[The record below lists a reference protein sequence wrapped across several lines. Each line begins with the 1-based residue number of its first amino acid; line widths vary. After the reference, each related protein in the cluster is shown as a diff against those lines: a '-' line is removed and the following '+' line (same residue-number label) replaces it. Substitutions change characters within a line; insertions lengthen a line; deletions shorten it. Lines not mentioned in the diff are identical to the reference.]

1 MVYFPVLSVAPER
14 PLTRSWVDNM
24 IKDSSDAGYTYS
36 RPRYTRLKRKF
47 SITYVALV
55 SADIA
60 DVDAFIETI
69 RGADAFTWVHPTTF
83 EEIVMTLDEPITISD
98 QTYGRYKLTM
108 NVTEQ

>member
-1 MVYFPVLSVAPER
+1 MEYLPTLSVAPER

-47 SITYVALV
+47 SITYAALV
-55 SADIA
+55 DVDIA
-60 DVDAFIETI
+60 DIDNFIEAI
-69 RGADAFTWVHPTTF
+69 RGADAFIWIHPLTF
-83 EEIVMTLDEPITISD
+83 EEIVMTLDEPITITD